1 MAAFAYSAINAVG
14 AELSG
19 EITAQD
25 LSAAREQ
32 LRMKG
37 LLAQAIQE
45 IDDGAHLRHPRADRN
60 ADVPSPRLRRDLRAA
75 RRPASDA
82 DALRREGFERPQASV
97 VHRLPGHVR
106 DDLRHQAIQA
116 DGGGAAELGQA
127 EAAPADED
135 RRRRPQGDDGAV
147 LAHALDAR

>member
-45 IDDGAHLRHPRADRN
+45 IDDGSSSSASNR
-60 ADVPSPRLRRDLRAA
+60 RLR
-75 RRPASDA
+75 
-82 DALRREGFERPQASV
+82 
-97 VHRLPGHVR
+97 
-106 DDLRHQAIQA
+106 
-116 DGGGAAELGQA
+116 
-127 EAAPADED
+127 
-135 RRRRPQGDDGAV
+135 
-147 LAHALDAR
+147 

>member
-45 IDDGAHLRHPRADRN
+45 VDDGSSSSGSSGAFAKKVKPKSLQIFSRQFATMIEAGLNVVSALLILQEQTD
-60 ADVPSPRLRRDLRAA
+60 DLG
-75 RRPASDA
+75 PQG
-82 DALRREGFERPQASV
+82 ALRELRP
-97 VHRLPGHVR
+97 
-106 DDLRHQAIQA
+106 
-116 DGGGAAELGQA
+116 DGQ
-127 EAAPADED
+127 
-135 RRRRPQGDDGAV
+135 
-147 LAHALDAR
+147 